1 MGVTFKGIGTRGLA
15 VRPVVVPT
23 YSVSGPSPVS
33 EGQNVGFIVTT
44 TNVADGTT
52 LYWTIASNAA
62 DFGIFNGSF
71 PINSNSGVFNV
82 TPNADFTT
90 EGTETFFVVVRT
102 VSINGSIVATSNVVT
117 INDTSV
123 GLITTGLQLWLDAG
137 NASSYSGSG
146 TAWNDL
152 SGNGNNGALVS
163 SPTYY
168 SSAIDQVPC
177 IGFNGTN
184 QRVSFTYQT
193 PIQTTSTGFTWTI
206 LYYALNGADSY
217 IMMGYRGTT
226 PLQFYKLT
234 TQKFEM
240 YPAEVYGPVL
250 RNGWR
255 VVTAVYDGTLGNP
268 GNMKVYHGSE
278 YSSTY
283 GGTLTNTAPSF
294 PIELRDADTPDL
306 RPSAMP
312 FYVGGDPI
320 GNEYYNGYIS
330 TVLVYNRALTAS
342 EVAANYQVLRQKYLY
357 GFTATYTKTASITES
372 PTKTF
377 TTTSGLTWGTD
388 QIYSNIGYAN
398 TAFASCYF
406 RGVSGSQFMLGLN
419 TDPVTDASYTS
430 LDYAWFFAGFGS
442 AGIWENGVQVVAPNT
457 VYAEYDKFS
466 VEFDGLQIVYRKNG
480 TAVRTVAKAV
490 GSPLH
495 LDTAFNSSSGAIKII
510 DLRFGGT

>member
-1 MGVTFKGIGTRGLA
+1 VVTTS
-15 VRPVVVPT
+15 
-23 YSVSGPSPVS
+23 SVAGPSPVS
-33 EGQNVGFIVTT
+33 EGQNVAFIVTT
-44 TNVADGTT
+44 TNVPDGTT
-52 LYWTIASNAA
+52 LYWTIASNAG
-62 DFGIFNGSF
+62 DFAITSGSF
-71 PINSNSGVFNV
+71 PINSNSGTANV

-90 EGTETFFVVVRT
+90 EGTETFFIVIRT
-102 VSINGSIVATSNVVT
+102 GSIAGSIVAASNVVT

-123 GLITTGLQLWLDAG
+123 GLITSGLQLWLDAG

-146 TAWNDL
+146 VNWNDL
-152 SGNGNNGALVS
+152 SGNGNNGTLVS

-177 IGFNGTN
+177 IGFNGAN

-193 PIQTTSTGFTWTI
+193 PTQTTSTGFTWTI
-206 LYYALNGADSY
+206 LYYALNGADSF
-217 IMMGYRGTT
+217 IMMGYRGNTL
-226 PLQFYKLT
+226 PFYKLT

-278 YSSTY
+278 YSSSY
-283 GGTLTNTAPSF
+283 GGTLTNTGPSF
-294 PIELRDADTPDL
+294 PIELRDADTPSL
-306 RPSAMP
+306 LASAMP

-320 GNEYYNGYIS
+320 GNEYYNGYIN

-357 GFTATYTKTASITES
+357 GFTATYIKTASITES

-377 TTTSGLTWGTD
+377 TTTSGLTWGND
-388 QIYSNIGYAN
+388 QIYSTTGYTN
-398 TAFASCYF
+398 TAFTSCYF
-406 RGVSGSQFMLGLN
+406 RGSSGAQFMLSLN
-419 TDPVTDASYTS
+419 TDPTTDASYTS

-442 AGIWENGVQVVAPNT
+442 AGIWENNVQVVAPSI
-457 VYAEYDKFS
+457 VYAEFDKFS
-466 VEFDGLQIVYRKNG
+466 VEFDGLNIVYRKNG
-480 TAVRTVAKAV
+480 TAVRTVARAV
-490 GSPLH
+490 GSALH
-495 LDTAFNSSSGAIKII
+495 LDTAFNNNSGAIKII

>member
-23 YSVSGPSPVS
+23 YSVTGPSPVS

-52 LYWTIASNAA
+52 LYWTIASNAG
-62 DFGIFNGSF
+62 DFAITSGSF
-71 PINSNSGVFNV
+71 PINSNSGVANV
-82 TPNADFTT
+82 TPNTDFTT
-90 EGTETFFVVVRT
+90 EGTETFFIVIRT
-102 VSINGSIVATSNVVT
+102 GSIAGSIVATSNVVT

-123 GLITTGLQLWLDAG
+123 GLITSGLQLWLDAG

-146 TAWNDL
+146 VNWNDL
-152 SGNGNNGALVS
+152 SGNGNNGTLVS

-193 PIQTTSTGFTWTI
+193 PTQTASTGFTWTI

-217 IMMGYRGTT
+217 IMMGYRGNTL
-226 PLQFYKLT
+226 PFYKLT

-294 PIELRDADTPDL
+294 PIELRDADTPSL
-306 RPSAMP
+306 LASAMP

-342 EVAANYQVLRQKYLY
+342 EVASNYQVLRQKYLY
-357 GFTATYTKTASITES
+357 GFGLTYTKTASITES

-388 QIYSNIGYAN
+388 QIYSTTGYTN
-398 TAFASCYF
+398 TAFTSCYF
-406 RGVSGSQFMLGLN
+406 RGSSGAQFMLSLN
-419 TDPVTDASYTS
+419 SDPTTDASYTS

-442 AGIWENGVQVVAPNT
+442 AGIWENNVQVVAPSI

-466 VEFDGLQIVYRKNG
+466 VEYDGTNVLYKKNG
-480 TAVRTVAKAV
+480 ATQRTVARSV
-490 GSPLH
+490 GSALY
-495 LDTAFNSSSGAIKII
+495 LDTAFNNNGGAIKII